1 MFPEAVL
8 VTELQLYASEF
19 FMFLKTKK
27 FLQAA
32 VHLTNKNNNKQKR
45 KKKRK
50 EKKATYRNIL
60 PEAGKLDVKIWLQV
74 FISLDVFTISE
85 LWDMVHGRR
94 RKACVKSNAKQWPN
108 MWLTKI

>member
-45 KKKRK
+45 KKEKERK
-50 EKKATYRNIL
+50 E
-60 PEAGKLDVKIWLQV
+60 
-74 FISLDVFTISE
+74 
-85 LWDMVHGRR
+85 
-94 RKACVKSNAKQWPN
+94 SN
-108 MWLTKI
+108 L